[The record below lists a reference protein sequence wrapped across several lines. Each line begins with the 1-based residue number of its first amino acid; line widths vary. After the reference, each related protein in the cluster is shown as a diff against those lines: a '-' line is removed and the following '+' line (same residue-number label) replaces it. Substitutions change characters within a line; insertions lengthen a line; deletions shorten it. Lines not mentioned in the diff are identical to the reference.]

1 MNLSIIQSIFKFKSQ
16 SKDNKYLKFKLNKNY
31 QIIKLKGTNHLKRNT
46 NLNELKISTHYMGEI
61 DKNNFGITTSKLN
74 LEVLKNLKKEK
85 EIFKKFSNQE
95 IYQKYYL
102 NCFQS
107 PKKNL
112 RNSEK
117 SYLKFDKI
125 DIPKYKSSS
134 DLSFENLKIPI
145 IMNQKLSNSSL
156 FDTMNNK
163 KYLNSYSVKKEKIK
177 KYLSSNNKYCY
188 KTIDPINNNI
198 DDVNNIYNS
207 RNVNVFNS
215 DSRCNYSNGNVKSIL
230 SKKPINEIYSYEL
243 KYRKIQSKN
252 FFNDDSFSEES
263 QNNVFNK
270 NINFRKIFIN
280 SKKNSPISVTL
291 KDKVY

>member
-1 MNLSIIQSIFKFKSQ
+1 M
-16 SKDNKYLKFKLNKNY
+16 
-31 QIIKLKGTNHLKRNT
+31 
-46 NLNELKISTHYMGEI
+46 
-61 DKNNFGITTSKLN
+61 
-74 LEVLKNLKKEK
+74 
-85 EIFKKFSNQE
+85 
-95 IYQKYYL
+95 
-102 NCFQS
+102 
-107 PKKNL
+107 

-177 KYLSSNNKYCY
+177 KYLSSTNKYCY

-243 KYRKIQSKN
+243 KYRKIQSKH